1 MTLARFSAS
10 RSPTKWCKIVFEVHV
25 IYEKWDTRFDIQK
38 LRDHLEKHILPL
50 ESVQQSMA
58 FGGWSVLSSNGSY
71 KDGWLMGHT
80 VITAEMS
87 KEAVYESLKSVGFS
101 RIENYKH
108 PTEICFD
115 YLKEVADFL
124 LSSGLNPRRMRMI
137 RLTKGMNS
145 SWHRDGPDNRYFVRL
160 HVPIITNDGCI
171 FETEEGSAHL
181 PADGSSYFLKVNR
194 MHRVSNRGDA
204 DRFHLVMD
212 VYDTVGVSQHHRY
225 DGDIN
230 DR

>member
-1 MTLARFSAS
+1 M
-10 RSPTKWCKIVFEVHV
+10 

-38 LRDHLEKHILPL
+38 LREHLEKHILPL
-50 ESVQQSMA
+50 ESVQQSSS

-71 KDGWLMGHT
+71 KDGWLMGHK
-80 VITAEMS
+80 VIASEMS
-87 KEAVYESLKSVGFS
+87 KEALNENLKNEGFLE
-101 RIENYKH
+101 IENYKH
-108 PTEICFD
+108 PTEICHG

-124 LSSGLNPRRMRMI
+124 LSSGLNPRRLRMI
-137 RLTKGMNS
+137 RLTKGLRS

-160 HVPIITNDGCI
+160 HVPIITNEGCI
-171 FETEEGSAHL
+171 FETEEGSVHL
-181 PADGSSYFLKVNR
+181 PADGASYFLKVNR
-194 MHRVSNRGDA
+194 MHRVSNSGDA

-212 VYDTVGVSQHHRY
+212 VWDTGGVTQHHRF